1 MLQFYLALIEEET
14 DKERFEKAYWKYR
27 NLMFWAAQRI
37 LSDEHLAEEAVQE
50 AFLRIARNFR
60 KVGDIDSRQTRN
72 FFVMITERTAL
83 SELEKEKK
91 HRAWTAE
98 KAQDI
103 MAEDEGTWNPVEP
116 AIPDAAFDAYSH
128 GQLVDAILELP
139 EIYRQVLYL
148 LGVYEYDMKETA
160 ALLDLSVET
169 VKKRAQR
176 GRRMLRE
183 SLEKEGDLYG

>member
-1 MLQFYLALIEEET
+1 MLQLYLALIEEET
-14 DKERFEKAYWKYR
+14 EKERFEKAYWKYR

-37 LSDEHLAEEAVQE
+37 LRDEHLAEEAVQE

-72 FFVMITERTAL
+72 FFVMITERAAL
-83 SELEKEKK
+83 SQLEQEKK
-91 HRAWTAE
+91 HRGEAE
-98 KAQDI
+98 EILDE
-103 MAEDEGTWNPVEP
+103 MAV
-116 AIPDAAFDAYSH
+116 PDSAFDAYSH
-128 GQLVDAILELP
+128 GQLVEAILQLP

-160 ALLDLSVET
+160 ALLDLPVET

-176 GRRMLRE
+176 GRWMLRE
-183 SLEKEGDLYG
+183 KLEKEGELYG

>member
-1 MLQFYLALIEEET
+1 MLQLYLALIEEET
-14 DKERFEKAYWKYR
+14 EKERFEKAYWKYR

-37 LSDEHLAEEAVQE
+37 LGDEHLAEEAVQE

-60 KVGDIDSRQTRN
+60 KVGDIESRQTRN

-83 SELEKEKK
+83 SQLEKEKK
-91 HRAWTAE
+91 HRGETE
-98 KAQDI
+98 EILDE
-103 MAEDEGTWNPVEP
+103 MAV
-116 AIPDAAFDAYSH
+116 PDSAFDSYSH
-128 GQLVDAILELP
+128 GQLVEAILQLP

-160 ALLDLSVET
+160 ALLDLPVET

-176 GRRMLRE
+176 GRQMLRE
-183 SLEKEGDLYG
+183 WLEKEGELYG